1 MMTYAYE
8 DIFTL
13 SNGATIKVRA
23 DLTIHFTAHFE
34 LYPEL
39 TPASV
44 NQKYDTEIFQFAT
57 PEIEKRFR
65 KILRFQVNK
74 WAAHQRST
82 QDALGGHEA
91 LEEQLKATDLS
102 ERDEKIVAANV
113 IDISL
118 RSERTLKD
126 SVFDRIKRIV
136 VRRV

>member
-1 MMTYAYE
+1 MTYAFE
-8 DIFTL
+8 DIVTL

-23 DLTIHFTAHFE
+23 DLELHFTARFE

-44 NQKYDTEIFQFAT
+44 NQKYDTEIFKFAT

-65 KILRFQVNK
+65 KILHSEVNK

-82 QDALGGHEA
+82 QDALSGHKA
-91 LEEQLKATDLS
+91 LGEQLKAADLS
-102 ERDEKIVAANV
+102 ERDEKIVAAHV
-113 IDISL
+113 IEISL
-118 RSERTLKD
+118 RSEWTSKD
-126 SVFDRIKRIV
+126 SIFDRIKRIV

>member
-1 MMTYAYE
+1 VVEELHTAKSS
-8 DIFTL
+8 DQTL
-13 SNGATIKVRA
+13 NVASTA
-23 DLTIHFTAHFE
+23 DFE

-57 PEIEKRFR
+57 SELKNRFR
-65 KILRFQVNK
+65 KILRSQVNK
-74 WAAHQRST
+74 WVVHQRTT
-82 QDALGGHEA
+82 QNALNGHEA
-91 LEEQLKATDLS
+91 LDVKATDLS
-102 ERDEKIVAANV
+102 ERNEKIVAAHV

-118 RSERTLKD
+118 RSQRTLKD